1 MVSAYSVQISNRNPL
16 VSDSPKPGDLFLK
29 HAHDG
34 SIKTRKQPAMKKL
47 SRLTKIIYGFGDTG
61 FSMTST
67 IIAAYFPIFLTDVIG
82 IAPAIAAI
90 GLFIGKSW
98 DYINDP
104 LMGYISDRT
113 RTRWGR
119 RRPFLLFGALPYGL
133 IFAFLWWK
141 PPLESQTALL
151 VFFTFMYVLYD
162 AVVTFVSMPY
172 FALTPELTE
181 DYDERTELT
190 GYRMFFSILGGLISF
205 VVPMMIIGQMSP
217 SNAGNVFRMGLIF
230 GAASALPLFFVFF
243 GTKEKPYFTKL
254 ERPKLFA
261 SFKSALKNRPFVFS
275 AVIYLFTWTSM
286 HIIEANLLFYIK
298 YVVQRE
304 SLSEVIMAAIFI
316 TAIVSLP
323 FWNWL
328 SKKLNKR
335 MAYIYGIAFWAVVQ
349 ILLITVNAS
358 SSLVYLL
365 SLCILAGMGVGAAH
379 VLPWAMIPDAIELD
393 ELETGK
399 RHEGIFYSLVTLMSK
414 TANSIA
420 VPLALAILDFS
431 GYIPNAAVQPA
442 STLTGIRIVVGPIP
456 AALLVGGIIF
466 AIFYPLSR
474 DEHHNVVKKL
484 TLRRQIQDK

>member
-1 MVSAYSVQISNRNPL
+1 
-16 VSDSPKPGDLFLK
+16 
-29 HAHDG
+29 
-34 SIKTRKQPAMKKL
+34 MKKL
-47 SRLTKIIYGFGDTG
+47 SRLTKIIYGFGDIG
-61 FSMTST
+61 FSMTGT

-104 LMGYISDRT
+104 LMGYLSDRT

-133 IFAFLWWK
+133 AFAFLWWK
-141 PPLESQTALL
+141 PPLETQTALI
-151 VFFTFMYVLYD
+151 VFYTFMFVLYD
-162 AVVTFVSMPY
+162 AAGTFVGMPY

-190 GYRMFFSILGGLISF
+190 GYRMFFSILGGLVSF
-205 VVPMMIIGQMSP
+205 VFPMMIIGTMSP
-217 SNAGNVFRMGLIF
+217 DNAGNVFRMGLIF
-230 GAASALPLFFVFF
+230 GAASFIPLYFVFF

-254 ERPKLFA
+254 ERPKLLS

-304 SLSEVIMAAIFI
+304 GMTEIIMGTIFV
-316 TAIVSLP
+316 TAILSLP
-323 FWNWL
+323 LWDWV
-328 SKKLNKR
+328 SKKFNKR
-335 MAYIYGIAFWAVVQ
+335 LAYIYGIAFWAVVQ
-349 ILLITVNAS
+349 ILLITVTAA

-365 SLCILAGMGVGAAH
+365 VLCFLAGIGVGAAH
-379 VLPWAMIPDAIELD
+379 VLPWAMIPDAIEVD
-393 ELETGK
+393 ELDSGK
-399 RHEGIFYSLVTLMSK
+399 RHEGMFYSLVTLMSK
-414 TANSIA
+414 TTNSIA

-431 GYIPNAAVQPA
+431 GYIPNAAVQPT
-442 STLTGIRIVVGPIP
+442 STLTGIRLVVGPIP
-456 AALLVGGIIF
+456 ALLLVGGIIF

-474 DEHHNVVKKL
+474 EEHHEVVQQL
-484 TLRRQIQDK
+484 EVRRQNKQ